1 MASPQRISK
10 IKVQLQR
17 ELSDIIQKMSDPR
30 LDMLAITDVTITRD
44 LSVATIYISIL
55 GHEFEK
61 EIVINA
67 LRKALGHVRSEIA
80 KRIHLR
86 YTPELKIEYDSTGE
100 SAARVLSLLDSIQDE
115 AKNIYEDTEKKSENK
130 SDVGK
135 KEDV

>member
-30 LDMLAITDVTITRD
+30 LDMLAISDVTITRD

-61 EIVINA
+61 EIVINT

-80 KRIHLR
+80 KRIYLR
-86 YTPELKIEYDSTGE
+86 HTPELKIEYDSTGE
-100 SAARVLSLLDSIQDE
+100 RAARVLSLLDSIQDD
-115 AKNIYEDTEKKSENK
+115 AKN
-130 SDVGK
+130 V
-135 KEDV
+135 